1 MLSESTITIL
11 FFHGNSCFIECML
24 SYLNFYL
31 IKLLNKFFI
40 KLQNA
45 QVDLFIDE
53 SLNTLVLK
61 ELEISNFLKRQ
72 FEDSLMQ
79 GVSKAESN
87 LNNLSQSDIIK
98 ASNESNSDIFYSN
111 NTSCFNNLIQ
121 FDLQSYDS
129 TINKV
134 IIKKCY

>member
-1 MLSESTITIL
+1 M
-11 FFHGNSCFIECML
+11 
-24 SYLNFYL
+24 
-31 IKLLNKFFI
+31 
-40 KLQNA
+40 QNA

-61 ELEISNFLKRQ
+61 ELELSNFLKRQ
-72 FEDSLMQ
+72 FEDSLMH
-79 GVSKAESN
+79 GVSSKTENSI
-87 LNNLSQSDIIK
+87 NNASQSDIIT

-121 FDLQSYDS
+121 FELQSYDS

-134 IIKKCY
+134 INH